1 MSFKILI
8 LGGGQLGS
16 RYLQGLLKHHSA
28 LRIFVLDPWQQSL
41 DLSAQRMREVK
52 ATGAEHR
59 VSFHQTCSDIPAD
72 LDLSIVATTADV
84 RPDAVRQ
91 IASRGQVRYW
101 VLEKVLAQSEH
112 GLQQLAAS
120 ISGATHAW
128 VNTPRRMMPWH
139 REIKANLACPTPIEM
154 SVAGGLW
161 NMASNAIH
169 FIDLLAWWTGESLLE
184 LSTEL
189 LEPKW
194 RESKRKGF
202 FEVSGTLI
210 ATFSGGSKMR
220 LCSSHDLT
228 GQPVTISV
236 AGTDGA
242 TWTLRESSGFAQRS
256 DGLLILGESTPQSIL
271 TTNLV
276 DDILA
281 CGQCD
286 LPSFDESLAMH
297 RVLIASLQKH
307 WAKTQIDARL
317 PLPIT

>member
-16 RYLQGLLKHHSA
+16 RYLQGLLKHHTA
-28 LRIFVLDPWQQSL
+28 LRIYVLDPWQASL
-41 DLSAQRMREVK
+41 DLSTQRMNEVAAK
-52 ATGAEHR
+52 GADHI
-59 VSFHQTCSDIPAD
+59 VSFHQNYSNIPAD
-72 LDLSIVATTADV
+72 FDLAIVATTADV

-91 IASRGQVRYW
+91 IVSRGRVRYW

-112 GLQQLAAS
+112 GLQQLAES
-120 ISGATHAW
+120 ISGATRTW
-128 VNTPRRMMPWH
+128 VNTPRRTMPWH
-139 REIKANLACPTPIEM
+139 REIKAKLGCPSPIEM
-154 SVAGGLW
+154 SVTGGEW

-169 FIDLLAWWTGESLLE
+169 VIDLLAWWTGESLQE

-189 LEPKW
+189 LEPEW

-256 DGLLILGESTPQSIL
+256 DGLVVPGECTPQSIL

-281 CGQCD
+281 RGQCD